1 LNYLLGLVTSLLLTL
16 SFPRYDFTWLMPV
29 ALTPLLWAAAREPRP
44 LRRFL
49 IGWLA
54 GAGVLFGVT
63 DWIRFVVSVH
73 GGLGDVGGWA
83 VFLLF
88 CAAKGFYFG
97 VFALLAGPVL
107 RLAWAVPAVAALWV
121 GVDLTFGSL
130 GFQWVTL
137 GNAASDMSIP
147 MRLAPYTGVHGLS
160 FAFMMMSTALLLVIL
175 RRPRWQIA
183 PLLLLPALILLPPLP
198 GPEPGE
204 ARAIVLQPNIDE
216 VQEWT
221 RQSLER
227 TERELALLTMRAALR
242 AGSAKP
248 DLLIWPELPAPFYY
262 YDDADFRQL
271 ASGLATV
278 TRTGFLLGTVAHSPR
293 GAPLNSALLLS
304 AAGEPLARY
313 DKIHLVPFGEYV
325 PWPFGF
331 FNKITK
337 EVGDFEPGAGIVVA
351 PLADTGSA
359 RSSAMNRPSPGWFA
373 DSCKTA
379 RRPCSTFRTMAISD
393 AARRRASSILL
404 VVRMRAAENARW
416 IVRATNDGIT
426 AAVDPAGRVVSACRR
441 LSKQPRP
448 AVFLPQRTDLLHT
461 PWRLVR
467 LELRRGS
474 SSCDGPSAEVMIEAN
489 ASPQTISRS
498 SPGPRRRV
506 VACRGE
512 IGNPFSRSR
521 HRCGSLTA
529 KGGQTAVFAGG
540 CFWCTEAVFEQL
552 AGVDKVVSGYAG
564 GDAATA
570 HYEIVGSGKTNHAE
584 SIEVTYD
591 PARISYGTLLK
602 VFFSVAHDPTQLN
615 RQGPDYGR
623 QYRSAIFYKDDEQK
637 RIAEAYIKQLNE
649 AEVFKKPI
657 VTEVTAL
664 PHFYPAEAYHQHF
677 VKLHPTILTWF
688 RIRCPSST
696 S

>member
-16 SFPRYDFTWLMPV
+16 SFPRFNFAWLMPV

-54 GAGVLFGVT
+54 GAGVLFGLT

-73 GGLGDVGGWA
+73 GGLGAVGGWA

-107 RLAWAVPAVAALWV
+107 RLKWAVPAVAALWV

-160 FAFMMMSTALLLVIL
+160 FAFMMMSTALLLVML
-175 RRPRWQIA
+175 RRPRWQIVW
-183 PLLLLPALILLPPLP
+183 LLLLPALIILPPLP
-198 GPEPGE
+198 SSASGE
-204 ARAIVLQPNIDE
+204 ARVIVLQPNIDE
-216 VQEWT
+216 MQEWT
-221 RQSLER
+221 KQSLDR

-242 AGSAKP
+242 AGAPKP

-262 YDDADFRQL
+262 YDDPDFRQL

-278 TRTGFLLGTVAHSPR
+278 TRTSFLLGTVAHSPR
-293 GAPLNSALLLS
+293 GAPLNSALLLTP
-304 AAGEPLARY
+304 AGEPAARY

-351 PLADTGSA
+351 PLGEHRIGSFICYESAFPTLVRHFVQNGSEALFNLSNDGYFGRSPSA
-359 RSSAMNRPSPGWFA
+359 REQH
-373 DSCKTA
+373 
-379 RRPCSTFRTMAISD
+379 
-393 AARRRASSILL
+393 LL

-426 AAVDPAGRVVSACRR
+426 AAVDPAGRVVKRLPSFVETAGDLPYSYRR
-441 LSKQPRP
+441 AQTFYTRYGDWFAWSCV
-448 AVFLPQRTDLLHT
+448 AVA
-461 PWRLVR
+461 LV
-467 LELRRGS
+467 
-474 SSCDGPSAEVMIEAN
+474 AMA
-489 ASPQTISRS
+489 Q
-498 SPGPRRRV
+498 
-506 VACRGE
+506 
-512 IGNPFSRSR
+512 
-521 HRCGSLTA
+521 
-529 KGGQTAVFAGG
+529 
-540 CFWCTEAVFEQL
+540 
-552 AGVDKVVSGYAG
+552 
-564 GDAATA
+564 
-570 HYEIVGSGKTNHAE
+570 
-584 SIEVTYD
+584 
-591 PARISYGTLLK
+591 AR
-602 VFFSVAHDPTQLN
+602 
-615 RQGPDYGR
+615 
-623 QYRSAIFYKDDEQK
+623 
-637 RIAEAYIKQLNE
+637 
-649 AEVFKKPI
+649 
-657 VTEVTAL
+657 
-664 PHFYPAEAYHQHF
+664 
-677 VKLHPTILTWF
+677 KL
-688 RIRCPSST
+688 
-696 S
+696 

>member
-1 LNYLLGLVTSLLLTL
+1 MNFLLGLVTSLLLTL
-16 SFPRYDFTWLMPV
+16 SFPRYDFAWLMPV

-54 GAGVLFGVT
+54 GAGVLFGLT
-63 DWIRFVVSVH
+63 GWIRFVVSVH

-97 VFALLAGPVL
+97 VFALLGGPVL
-107 RLAWAVPAVAALWV
+107 RLPWAIPAVAALWV

-175 RRPRWQIA
+175 RRPRWQIVW
-183 PLLLLPALILLPPLP
+183 LLLLPALILLPPLP
-198 GPEPGE
+198 GPDPDE

-242 AGSAKP
+242 AGAAKP

-278 TRTGFLLGTVAHSPR
+278 TRTGFLLGTVAHSQR

-304 AAGEPLARY
+304 AIGEPLARY

-351 PLADTGSA
+351 PLGERRIGSFICYESAFPTLVRRFVQNGAEALFNLSNDGYFGRSPSA
-359 RSSAMNRPSPGWFA
+359 REQH
-373 DSCKTA
+373 
-379 RRPCSTFRTMAISD
+379 
-393 AARRRASSILL
+393 LL

-426 AAVDPAGRVVSACRR
+426 AAVDPAGRVVKRLPSFVETADDLPYSYRR
-441 LSKQPRP
+441 AQTFYTRHGDWFGWSCV
-448 AVFLPQRTDLLHT
+448 AVA
-461 PWRLVR
+461 LV
-467 LELRRGS
+467 
-474 SSCDGPSAEVMIEAN
+474 AMA
-489 ASPQTISRS
+489 Q
-498 SPGPRRRV
+498 
-506 VACRGE
+506 
-512 IGNPFSRSR
+512 
-521 HRCGSLTA
+521 
-529 KGGQTAVFAGG
+529 
-540 CFWCTEAVFEQL
+540 
-552 AGVDKVVSGYAG
+552 
-564 GDAATA
+564 
-570 HYEIVGSGKTNHAE
+570 
-584 SIEVTYD
+584 
-591 PARISYGTLLK
+591 AR
-602 VFFSVAHDPTQLN
+602 
-615 RQGPDYGR
+615 
-623 QYRSAIFYKDDEQK
+623 
-637 RIAEAYIKQLNE
+637 
-649 AEVFKKPI
+649 
-657 VTEVTAL
+657 
-664 PHFYPAEAYHQHF
+664 
-677 VKLHPTILTWF
+677 KL
-688 RIRCPSST
+688 
-696 S
+696 